1 LVKISKHA
9 KSTSVNSY
17 TPFHCSVIAAI
28 NKLILN
34 IQSLQQSTPVFIS
47 HNQSAP
53 QDLAGGAIVKYQ
65 GQLQTEAFF
74 SLPYHPHTEVSV
86 SSIPFADP
94 MLAKRWVIPKEMLPS
109 AFDLPAGCAFAT
121 HCPRRTGFIYSEETT
136 STLPLAGGYQLT
148 CDLSRDECEAVEAGN
163 AIEVTA
169 S

>member
-1 LVKISKHA
+1 MCGALVKISKHA

-53 QDLAGGAIVKYQ
+53 HYLAGGAIVKYQ
-65 GQLQTEAFF
+65 GQVQTEAFF
-74 SLPYHPHTEVSV
+74 SQPYYPHTEVTV

-94 MLAKRWVIPKEMLPS
+94 MLAKRWVIPKETP
-109 AFDLPAGCAFAT
+109 
-121 HCPRRTGFIYSEETT
+121 

-148 CDLSRDECEAVEAGN
+148 CDLSRDEREAVETVI

>member
-1 LVKISKHA
+1 M
-9 KSTSVNSY
+9 
-17 TPFHCSVIAAI
+17 
-28 NKLILN
+28 
-34 IQSLQQSTPVFIS
+34 FIS

-109 AFDLPAGCAFAT
+109 AFDLPYG
-121 HCPRRTGFIYSEETT
+121 
-136 STLPLAGGYQLT
+136 
-148 CDLSRDECEAVEAGN
+148 
-163 AIEVTA
+163 
-169 S
+169 